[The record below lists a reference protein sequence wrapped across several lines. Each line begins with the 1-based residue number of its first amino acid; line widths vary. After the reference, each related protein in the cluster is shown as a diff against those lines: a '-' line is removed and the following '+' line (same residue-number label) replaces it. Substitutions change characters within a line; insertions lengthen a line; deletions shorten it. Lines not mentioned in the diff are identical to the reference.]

1 MILIRHFPLILI
13 PLVIYNLYSFGFISS
28 AGNVWGAGALS
39 INLPSGAEFVLS
51 RGGLLISLGLAL
63 LFFEILKAT
72 RTAQATILDHLLST
86 FVFIIFLVQF
96 IIDPNAATST
106 YFVLMFIAFLDVVA
120 GYTISI
126 RVASRDVTFDR
137 GI

>member
-1 MILIRHFPLILI
+1 MTLIRHFPLLLI
-13 PLVIYNLYSFGFISS
+13 PLVIYNLYSLGFISTV
-28 AGNVWGAGALS
+28 GNVWGAQALG

-51 RGGLLISLGLAL
+51 RGGLLVSLGLTL

-96 IIDPNAATST
+96 IIEPNAATST
-106 YFVLMFIAFLDVVA
+106 FFILMFIAFLDVVA

>member
-1 MILIRHFPLILI
+1 MILIRHFPLLLI
-13 PLVIYNLYSFGFISS
+13 PLVIYNLYSFGFIST
-28 AGNVWGAGALS
+28 AGNVWGSEALR

-51 RGGLLISLGLAL
+51 RGGLLVSFGLML

-96 IIDPNAATST
+96 MIEPKAATST
-106 YFVLMFIAFLDVVA
+106 FFILMFIAFLDVVA

>member
-1 MILIRHFPLILI
+1 
-13 PLVIYNLYSFGFISS
+13 
-28 AGNVWGAGALS
+28 
-39 INLPSGAEFVLS
+39 VLS
-51 RGGLLISLGLAL
+51 RGGLLVSFGLML

-86 FVFIIFLVQF
+86 FVFILFLVQF
-96 IIDPNAATST
+96 MIEPKAATST
-106 YFVLMFIAFLDVVA
+106 FFILMFIAFLDVVA